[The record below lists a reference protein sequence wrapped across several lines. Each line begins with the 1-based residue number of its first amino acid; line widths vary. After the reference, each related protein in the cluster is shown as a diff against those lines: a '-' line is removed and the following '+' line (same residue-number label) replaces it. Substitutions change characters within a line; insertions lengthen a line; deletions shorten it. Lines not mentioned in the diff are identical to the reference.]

1 MEAVVKQEKKA
12 SAKPK
17 ISYNEIVR
25 NMVEDKKAIFAYF
38 RGDITIHELNARGIT
53 LD

>member
-1 MEAVVKQEKKA
+1 MEAVTTPKKEA

-25 NMVEDKKAIFAYF
+25 NMVEDKNAVFAYF
-38 RGDITIHELNARGIT
+38 RGEITIHDLNARGIK
-53 LD
+53 LG